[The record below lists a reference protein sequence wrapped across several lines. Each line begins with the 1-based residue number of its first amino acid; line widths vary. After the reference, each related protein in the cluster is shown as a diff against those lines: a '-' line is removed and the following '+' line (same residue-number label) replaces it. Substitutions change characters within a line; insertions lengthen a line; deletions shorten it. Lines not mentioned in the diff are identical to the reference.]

1 MTHTLTTD
9 QIIASAAAKTADLSD
24 NEKRWLFFTLPFLNG
39 HAYSMDMEEFIATV
53 WAADSVQT
61 QDLPAVQ
68 VGFYHWL
75 DFARR

>member
-1 MTHTLTTD
+1 MTPD
-9 QIIASAAAKTADLSD
+9 QISASAAAKTADLTK
-24 NEKRWLFFTLPFLNG
+24 NEERWLFITLPIQSG
-39 HAYSMDMEEFIATV
+39 HNADSVDMEVFIATV